1 MSSSLLPEGES
12 RAAKREQ
19 GARPSG
25 PEGESRAAKR
35 EQGARPSRGARW
47 SPGTWSLRSRL
58 LIGLVAL
65 LALVCLLIGA
75 ATELA
80 LRQYLVNQL
89 DQTLQDTSRRSAMM
103 SGMPPPPPEPDG
115 RHWRHPGPGPDFL
128 DAPGQPIGLVA
139 LVLGPGQ
146 TVNAGVLTSA
156 AERGPMTGQASEQL
170 SRIEPLAP
178 ARTTTLDG
186 LGSYR
191 VVDPF
196 LDPPEAHPGY
206 FGYGRRQEFHAWK
219 DRKKGVSTAQTGGLS
234 KISR

>member
-35 EQGARPSRGARW
+35 EQGARGARW

-89 DQTLQDTSRRSAMM
+89 DQTLQDTSRRSIAAASPSKSPSASAIPRSM
-103 SGMPPPPPEPDG
+103 
-115 RHWRHPGPGPDFL
+115 R
-128 DAPGQPIGLVA
+128 
-139 LVLGPGQ
+139 
-146 TVNAGVLTSA
+146 A
-156 AERGPMTGQASEQL
+156 AE
-170 SRIEPLAP
+170 
-178 ARTTTLDG
+178 
-186 LGSYR
+186 
-191 VVDPF
+191 
-196 LDPPEAHPGY
+196 
-206 FGYGRRQEFHAWK
+206 
-219 DRKKGVSTAQTGGLS
+219 
-234 KISR
+234 